1 MKSKLAIVGCAPRT
15 RDDVDY
21 TDPDLDIW
29 VFNESAMKEWCKRAD
44 GVFQI
49 HDETIWKN
57 PLNRGDK
64 EHGAWLMSGNTPPIY
79 MLKKYPEVPNSVAYP
94 KDKIVK
100 KYLKNF
106 TVDSE
111 RARKDF
117 FTSTIA
123 YAFALGIYMGY
134 KEIHT
139 YGVELADEAE
149 YRQQQPAAMFW
160 TGIGIGKGIKWVS
173 HSNMFDAPLYPD
185 EMFVGL
191 DKNIFDKKIKELTPQ
206 CEIVQKEYIEV
217 KNKTQE
223 LFKHFEDVGTGVTEF
238 VESIRHQAEIGQ
250 KFGILDGARQENERF
265 WTRSNAM
272 EAMTGTYVFSRHE
285 FARDQNAIGVR
296 REEAKKQLIEAAGEC
311 QKLIDRIEPK
321 VFDSERRAQFK
332 RLLEAIDVYVKLAVC
347 VGMYTGAINED
358 QLFMDLV
365 DEAMKNGKTS

>member
-365 DEAMKNGKTS
+365 DEAMKHGTD